1 MSSRTPGM
9 RLLELLGDVPNVDAM
24 DPFGDIATT
33 AGIPSPRTHNT
44 AT

>member
-1 MSSRTPGM
+1 M
-9 RLLELLGDVPNVDAM
+9 RLLELLGITSNIDAM